1 MENHKKL
8 FRKARMLQNIIKMQS
23 LLNDS
28 LSKIN
33 SLFKKAEGRADR
45 KEILLLTQIAN
56 NLHKTQR
63 MLEQLSRFIEK
74 TTLESSSCRNEP

>member
-1 MENHKKL
+1 
-8 FRKARMLQNIIKMQS
+8 MLQNIIKMQS

-74 TTLESSSCRNEP
+74 TTLESSSCRNEK

>member
-1 MENHKKL
+1 
-8 FRKARMLQNIIKMQS
+8 MLQNLIKMQS

-28 LSKIN
+28 LLKVN
-33 SLFKKAEGRADR
+33 SLFKKAEGKGDR

-63 MLEQLSRFIEK
+63 MLEQLGRFIEK
-74 TTLESSSCRNEP
+74 TTPKNSNGWNK